1 MFKKFKRTSA
11 VRRLL
16 EEKLY
21 EKVVLE
27 LSRGHR
33 RDGLWAKA
41 IANCNGQDEKAKA
54 LYIQYRVQ
62 SMRDEEEITEALAKK
77 SERQVRSEKEKTMP
91 NESINTNVVNN
102 KIMPITTC
110 RECNQKFRMLED
122 TSHVHPICPTC
133 LRK

>member
-1 MFKKFKRTSA
+1 LFKRFKRSAA

-27 LSRGHR
+27 LSQGVR
-33 RDGLWAKA
+33 REGLWAKA

-62 SMRDEEEITEALAKK
+62 SIRDEKEIVEALT
-77 SERQVRSEKEKTMP
+77 KEAESQTKTGT
-91 NESINTNVVNN
+91 NEFIDSNVVEN
-102 KIMPITTC
+102 KLMPITTC
-110 RECNQKFRMLED
+110 RKCNKKFRMHED
-122 TSHVHPICPTC
+122 TSHTNPICPAC
-133 LRK
+133 LNK